1 MKTLLLALIFCCCAA
16 TARAET
22 AADCPKNSDACSGA
36 RKDLSPFL
44 AASAAEPAPAPRPA
58 ALKKA
63 PARVPAETLAPAA
76 EVALSSAAAAS
87 VPGPVTFSNPL
98 WLLFI
103 GGGMAGLYF
112 YLGGAAKKRR
122 NK

>member
-1 MKTLLLALIFCCCAA
+1 MKTLFLAFLFCCCAA
-16 TARAET
+16 PVRAET
-22 AADCPKNSDACSGA
+22 AADCPKNSDACSGV

-58 ALKKA
+58 A
-63 PARVPAETLAPAA
+63 ARKVPAGVLTGIPAPAA
-76 EVALSSAAAAS
+76 EVALSSAAAVS